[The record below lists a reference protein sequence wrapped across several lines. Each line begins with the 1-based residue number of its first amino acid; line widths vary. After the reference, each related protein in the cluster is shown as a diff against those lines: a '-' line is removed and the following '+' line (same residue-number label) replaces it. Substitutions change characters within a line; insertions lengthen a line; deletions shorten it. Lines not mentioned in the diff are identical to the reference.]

1 MHPTPT
7 ESTSIRYCL
16 KQFLS
21 ITTFLFISSISLF
34 AQQNKVELELIEEE
48 ALFIGGLSTN
58 VLTQGNV
65 EINFYSA
72 LFSNQVTLH
81 ESALTE
87 SPVRD
92 RFRLTDFTTN
102 VDVYLGVT
110 RKGRFDLGAR
120 FKYARRRIDNNA
132 RISPFK
138 VFGSGDSEAA
148 FGRDQTFSGLREVGL
163 RFRLIPIESIPD
175 FTITGGYA
183 FSPRNGEQE
192 DVRSLGADRDL
203 IDLNLS
209 YIATLNNNSYY
220 YFILS
225 NTAAP
230 NSFISISQE
239 WLYNTN
245 FSFIVVQLFANRKIA
260 LYPGI
265 TYNIGYKPPF
275 RGDKTLIKTNDQV
288 LATLGIQFQPTN
300 DFGLN
305 ISTAL
310 PLLLETTNKLFQPVR
325 ESFSFISI
333 GGRWTF

>member
-1 MHPTPT
+1 MG
-7 ESTSIRYCL
+7 TSPYHF
-16 KQFLS
+16 KQLL
-21 ITTFLFISSISLF
+21 IVTATLLLSSIVLS

-58 VLTQGNV
+58 VLTQGSV
-65 EINFYSA
+65 EVNFFTS
-72 LFSNQVTLH
+72 LFSNQITLH
-81 ESALTE
+81 ESALSE
-87 SPVRD
+87 SAVRD

-110 RKGRFDLGAR
+110 RNGRFDLGAR

-132 RISPFK
+132 RISPFE
-138 VFGSGDSEAA
+138 VFNSGNPEAA

-175 FTITGGYA
+175 LTITGGYA

-203 IDLNLS
+203 IDLNIS
-209 YIATLNNNSYY
+209 YIATLNSNAYY
-220 YFILS
+220 YFIV
-225 NTAAP
+225 NGTAAP
-230 NSFISISQE
+230 SSFISISQE

-245 FSFIVVQLFANRKIA
+245 FSFLVVQLFANRKIA

-265 TYNIGYKPPF
+265 SYNIGFKPPF
-275 RGDKTLIKTNDQV
+275 RGDKALIKTNDQV
-288 LATLGIQFQPTN
+288 VATLGVQYQASNKFSIN
-300 DFGLN
+300 V
-305 ISTAL
+305 STAL

-325 ESFSFISI
+325 ESFSFVSI
-333 GGRWTF
+333 GGRVTF